1 MECVIG
7 LTMAKPHIAFFEL
20 EPWEKGYFQKALT
33 GFNLQFIDGPL
44 KPQDIS
50 KVKDADA
57 IAAFV
62 FSKFDAATLKKL
74 SKLKLLCTMSTGFD
88 HVDLKTAKKQ
98 GVTVCNVPEYG
109 SNTVAEHT
117 FALLLSISRKVPQ
130 SLSRIRLSDFSR
142 EGLRGFD
149 LAGKTMGIIGMG
161 KIGRHV
167 ARIARGFE
175 MNVLACDPF
184 LTQKEAEILCVGCVP
199 LKKLLSESD
208 VITLHAP
215 LTDKT
220 RHLINTRNLKHVKK
234 GAVLVNTSRGALVE
248 TRALLE
254 GLKNGTFSALG
265 LDVLEDEGVI
275 QEEKALLHRAFADKV
290 NLRRVLEEHVLLD
303 LENVVVT
310 PHNAFNSQEALER
323 ILDTT
328 ADNIKAYFKKKPRNT
343 V

>member
-1 MECVIG
+1 MRNV
-7 LTMAKPHIAFFEL
+7 AFFEL
-20 EPWEKGYFQKALT
+20 EPWEKDYFQRTLK

-44 KPQDIS
+44 KPEHLPKIQ
-50 KVKDADA
+50 DADA
-57 IAAFV
+57 IVAFV

-74 SKLKLLCTMSTGFD
+74 LKLKLLCTMSTGVD
-88 HVDLKTAKKQ
+88 HIDLKTAKKR
-98 GVTVCNVPEYG
+98 GVTVSNVPEYG

-117 FALLLSISRKVPQ
+117 FALLLSISRKIPQ

-142 EGLRGFD
+142 QGLRGFD

-184 LTQKEAEILCVGCVP
+184 LTKKQAKILCVGCVS
-199 LKKLLSESD
+199 LNKLLSESD
-208 VITLHAP
+208 VISLHAP
-215 LTDKT
+215 LNDKT
-220 RHLINTRNLKHVKK
+220 RHLLNTKNLKHVKK
-234 GAVLVNTSRGALVE
+234 GAVLINTSRGALVE

-254 GLKNGTFSALG
+254 GLRNGTFSALG

-275 QEEKALLHRAFADKV
+275 QEEKALLHKAFSKKV
-290 NLRRVLEEHVLLD
+290 NIRRILEEHVLMD

-323 ILDTT
+323 ILETT
-328 ADNIKAYFKKKPRNT
+328 ADNVKAYFKGKPQNT